1 MRTQTY
7 ILTVLP
13 LTIAADAPFHISL
26 HIAPKLT
33 PDSPQE
39 PLGLFETFADWARF
53 ISAARPVLRNQA
65 GAEIAC
71 DIVPQ
76 AVPDLWSKCFPADT
90 PVRRPDPGDY
100 EGRDWASFDVKKV
113 HDLAAVTAIASS
125 LFFPFDPPDFKT
137 LPQTKGREGVL
148 RRFITTLGGMPRL
161 GDHGEPSGDEMLT
174 RMLDRG
180 VEIDHPLSAILVP
193 LHAARRFYEPAGA
206 ATLAAD
212 TSRRVTP
219 IEHPEPDFHERVA
232 HLSDQP
238 ELLRRLGLVIDLKV
252 SDLALLAQAKELTA
266 ELRMEGRATAIA
278 SRTPVERRGS
288 RLLTRPRGPDW
299 DGGRLRLGDESSFA
313 ALTMDSDGAALKLG
327 NFIRALPRML
337 MMADNGD
344 PGTIAP
350 AALRS
355 EGFTIVRTGRL
366 AGVQDQVARAT
377 KMTAE
382 VTAAKPPVIATEDVT
397 RGFRVE
403 IWDDHDRRWFS
414 PHRRL
419 ATASLADGTVIYSD
433 HAEAGWVQTAAVR
446 ESPNDPGKKLYLHE
460 ALFGWSGWSL
470 SAPRPGPRAVADG
483 PREKVETVKQEAK
496 LSEITV
502 VTRVMP
508 GTLPRLRYGR
518 SYAFRAWGVDLAGNS
533 HGGNV
538 PPLPSRPALIPSGGP
553 APLVVAP
560 RSLRMLSLDLPG
572 VSPLLSQ
579 ITPRTSAM
587 RSPAAR
593 LTDFKLA
600 PARAFDARFTGNLEI
615 DQIVSTRLS
624 ARVADV
630 ASIDVS
636 TDTAA
641 SLTDR
646 MRASL
651 SDIVLDTATAI
662 RPEAFHADQL
672 DEIVGVPSDTVTATI
687 PFRRWDPVAPP
698 VVVPRHRYS
707 PAESVHHMVIRSGVD
722 EDAAIESPED
732 YIASVTAIDPVL
744 ATDWRATSE
753 RHLAAPKGSQSLNEL
768 HGKFDVGIDDPA
780 LHRKM
785 LAAALRDDGTLYDRD
800 IVSLD
805 DPALTV
811 AQPGVSLQA
820 GPEIADPVTD
830 LSLFEGANRGDVI
843 PAGHYVMHDVDAMAL
858 PYLPDPLA
866 AGVAMGMAGANIGS
880 PLFGLFR
887 TESTAAR
894 YSGEW
899 PAPAPFRLVLK
910 SAPKPVARIE
920 GRVITIGLPPG
931 TRLDMKLSSSL
942 RPEDLDLL
950 ALWMLFPKAL
960 RDLDLLKRPAADG
973 QLWGLTPFERI
984 SLVHAVPRPVLP
996 PLITKLWPL
1005 RAENQTFA
1013 GFAAAIECHAAS
1025 TDRIDAEAKWSE
1037 WTDDIAAP
1045 KPVQENR
1052 HAVAFTTQLDPYE
1065 NLVVLGETPGMSDD
1079 QPEDMVPFP
1088 GVGDVRIHR
1097 ARHEFGDTKHR
1108 RITYSFR
1115 GTTRFREYFPNALL
1129 SSPDSQSL
1137 LGDGVEVSILNSA
1150 LPPVPEVDSII
1161 PLFRWDEVGDP
1172 GQPFGIR
1179 RRRRSGLRIYLKR
1192 PWYRTGDD
1200 EQLGILL
1207 SALDPPDP
1215 ESASLW
1221 GGDPIWLNAGP
1232 KNPIVGVA
1240 LEDFYAATLGIDGER
1255 GNDDRISAAAVQ
1267 RLPGK
1272 GGSLV
1277 TVVGYRPE
1285 YNEDRKL
1292 WFVDVAIEPEAAVW
1306 PFVRLVVARYQP
1318 NSLPGKALSK
1328 AVRCDF
1334 TQLLPE
1340 RTLTVSRPDD
1350 GHVRVTVTGPVG
1362 LRDFGRGA
1370 LTGTTV
1376 ATNNSA
1382 AFPLGAADPTAIIS
1396 RDRHMMATIERL
1408 AAGETSGQTSDLDWE
1423 VVHTQEL
1430 TIGGVSADAQWA
1442 WTGVLPITT
1451 SLGPATPGQGDQW
1464 RVMVMETEGIESD
1477 PTDTDQFPKEWRTI
1491 YADCVTL

>member
-1 MRTQTY
+1 MRSETY

-13 LTIAADAPFHISL
+13 LTVKEDAPFHVSL

-33 PDSPQE
+33 PDAAQE
-39 PLGLFETFADWARF
+39 PLGLFKTFVEWARVV
-53 ISAARPVLRNQA
+53 SAARPILRNQA

-76 AVPDLWSKCFPADT
+76 IVPELWSKCFPEDT
-90 PVRRPDPGDY
+90 PVRRPDTGDY
-100 EGRDWASFDVKKV
+100 KGRDWASFDVKKV
-113 HDLAAVTAIASS
+113 HDLAAVTAVASS
-125 LFFPFDPPDFKT
+125 LYFPLDPPDFKT
-137 LPQTKGREGVL
+137 MPEMKGRESVL
-148 RRFITTLGGMPRL
+148 RRLIGTLGGMPRL
-161 GDHGEPSGDEMLT
+161 GDGDKPSGDEQLT
-174 RMLDRG
+174 RLLDRG
-180 VEIDHPLSAILVP
+180 SDINHPLSAVLVP

-212 TSRRVTP
+212 TSRRVKP
-219 IEHPEPDFHERVA
+219 MERPEPDFHERVA

-238 ELLRRLGLVIDLKV
+238 EVLRRLGLVIDLRV
-252 SDLALLAQAKELTA
+252 SDLALLAKAKELTA
-266 ELRMEGRATAIA
+266 ELRMEGTATVIA
-278 SRTPVERRGS
+278 SRTPVDRRGS
-288 RLLTRPRGPDW
+288 RLLTRSRGPDW

-313 ALTMDSDGAALKLG
+313 ALAMDSDGAALKLG
-327 NFIRALPRML
+327 NFVRALPRML

-344 PGTIAP
+344 PGTVAP
-350 AALRS
+350 ASLRS
-355 EGFTIVRTGRL
+355 EGFTVVRTGRL
-366 AGVQDQVARAT
+366 AAVQDQVARAT

-403 IWDDHDRRWFS
+403 IWDDHERRWFS

-496 LSEITV
+496 LSEVTV
-502 VTRVMP
+502 ITRVMP

-533 HGGNV
+533 HGGDV
-538 PPLPSRPALIPSGGP
+538 PPPTRPSPIPVPAGRP
-553 APLVVAP
+553 PLTLAQRP
-560 RSLRMLSLDLPG
+560 LRVLSADLPG
-572 VSPLLSQ
+572 VSPMLSQ
-579 ITPRTSAM
+579 IMPRNSVV
-587 RSPAAR
+587 RGPAAR

-600 PARAFDARFTGNLEI
+600 PARPALARFTGNLEI

-630 ASIDVS
+630 TRIDS
-636 TDTAA
+636 NAE
-641 SLTDR
+641 LTDR
-646 MRASL
+646 MRASIG
-651 SDIVLDTATAI
+651 DITLDTGSGI
-662 RPEAFHADQL
+662 RPEAFQVDRL
-672 DEIVGVPSDTVTATI
+672 DEIIGLPSDTVTATI
-687 PFRRWDPVAPP
+687 PFRRWDPVPPP

-707 PAESVHHMVIRSGVD
+707 PAESVHHMVIRSGID
-722 EDAAIESPED
+722 EDAAVETPQD
-732 YIASVTAIDPVL
+732 YIISVSALDPVL

-753 RHLAAPKGSQSLNEL
+753 RHLAAPKGSQHLNEL
-768 HGKFDVGIDDPA
+768 HGRFDVAIDDPA

-805 DPALTV
+805 DPAVTV
-811 AQPGVSLQA
+811 PQPGVSLQA

-866 AGVAMGMAGANIGS
+866 AGIAMGMSGANIGS

-894 YSGEW
+894 YDGEW
-899 PAPAPFRLVLK
+899 PAPAPFRFVLE
-910 SAPKPVARIE
+910 SAETPQARVE
-920 GRVITIGLPPG
+920 GSVITIGLPPG

-942 RPEDLDLL
+942 RRQDLDLL

-1013 GFAAAIECHAAS
+1013 GFAAAIDCHAAS

-1045 KPVQENR
+1045 KPVREDR
-1052 HAVAFTTQLDPYE
+1052 HAVAFTTQLDPFE

-1088 GVGDVRIHR
+1088 GVGDVRVHR

-1108 RITYSFR
+1108 RINYAFR

-1129 SSPDSQSL
+1129 SSPESQSL
-1137 LGDGVEVSILNSA
+1137 LGDEMEVSILNSA
-1150 LPPVPEVDSII
+1150 QPPVPEVDSII

-1232 KNPIVGVA
+1232 KNQIVGVA
-1240 LEDFYAATLGIDGER
+1240 LEDFYSATLGIDGER
-1255 GNDDRISAAAVQ
+1255 GTDERISAAVVQ

-1272 GGSLV
+1272 GGSIV

-1350 GHVRVTVTGPVG
+1350 GHVRVTVTGPIG
-1362 LRDFGRGA
+1362 LRDMGRGEI
-1370 LTGTTV
+1370 GV
-1376 ATNNSA
+1376 ANIRGSDNQ
-1382 AFPLGAADPTAIIS
+1382 AFPLGAVDPTAIIS
-1396 RDRHMMATIERL
+1396 RDRHMIATIERL
-1408 AAGETSGQTSDLDWE
+1408 QLGKTSDLDWE
-1423 VVHTQEL
+1423 VVHEQEL

-1442 WTGVLPITT
+1442 WTGVLPI
-1451 SLGPATPGQGDQW
+1451 SADVGPSTPGGGDQW
-1464 RVMVMETEGIESD
+1464 RVMVTENEGIESD
-1477 PTDTDQFPKEWRTI
+1477 PVVAGQQSKEWRTI
-1491 YADCVTL
+1491 YADCVAL